1 MSSNLTL
8 GIMRELLYEGLK
20 LSLWT
25 GYNGANEVKMK
36 TYELFSGQ
44 ELQIAEK
51 IQQRRYQMLVH
62 SCLYYHLN
70 QNIISDKQWDA
81 WARELRDLQ
90 NQYPEISKQ
99 VTLYEYFRDWDA
111 STGAFLPIT
120 ESWVVMRAK
129 QVAGI
134 NEKKVIVK
142 QSVKP
147 TKTKAK
153 KRLF

>member
-1 MSSNLTL
+1 MLTSAINTYDL
-8 GIMRELLYEGLK
+8 F
-20 LSLWT
+20 T
-25 GYNGANEVKMK
+25 G
-36 TYELFSGQ
+36 Q
-44 ELQIAEK
+44 DLQIAEK
-51 IQQRRYQMLVH
+51 IQQRRYQMLIH

-70 QNIISDKQWDA
+70 NNIISDKQWDE

-99 VTLYEYFRDWDA
+99 VTLYEYFKDWDA

-120 ESWVVMRAK
+120 ESWIVMKAR

-134 NEKKVIVK
+134 NEKKEKVVVK

>member
-1 MSSNLTL
+1 MLTSIINTYDL
-8 GIMRELLYEGLK
+8 F
-20 LSLWT
+20 T
-25 GYNGANEVKMK
+25 G
-36 TYELFSGQ
+36 Q
-44 ELQIAEK
+44 DLQIAEK

-120 ESWVVMRAK
+120 ESWVIVKAR

-134 NEKKVIVK
+134 KEKRKVIVK

>member
-1 MSSNLTL
+1 MLTSIINTYDL
-8 GIMRELLYEGLK
+8 F
-20 LSLWT
+20 T
-25 GYNGANEVKMK
+25 G
-36 TYELFSGQ
+36 Q
-44 ELQIAEK
+44 DLQIAEK

-70 QNIISDKQWDA
+70 NNIISDKQWDE

-99 VTLYEYFRDWDA
+99 VTLYEYFKDWDA

-120 ESWVVMRAK
+120 ESWIVMKAR

-134 NEKKVIVK
+134 NEKKEKVVVK

>member
-1 MSSNLTL
+1 MLTSAINTYDL
-8 GIMRELLYEGLK
+8 F
-20 LSLWT
+20 T
-25 GYNGANEVKMK
+25 G
-36 TYELFSGQ
+36 Q
-44 ELQIAEK
+44 DLQIAEK

-70 QNIISDKQWDA
+70 NNIISDKQWDE

-99 VTLYEYFRDWDA
+99 VTLYEYFKDWDA

-120 ESWVVMRAK
+120 ESWVIVKAR

-134 NEKKVIVK
+134 NEKKEKVVVK

>member
-1 MSSNLTL
+1 MLTSIINTYDL
-8 GIMRELLYEGLK
+8 F
-20 LSLWT
+20 T
-25 GYNGANEVKMK
+25 G
-36 TYELFSGQ
+36 Q
-44 ELQIAEK
+44 DLQIAEK

-70 QNIISDKQWDA
+70 NNIISDKQWDE

-99 VTLYEYFRDWDA
+99 VTLYEYFKDWDA

-120 ESWVVMRAK
+120 ESWVMVKAR

-134 NEKKVIVK
+134 NEKKEKVVVK

>member
-1 MSSNLTL
+1 
-8 GIMRELLYEGLK
+8 
-20 LSLWT
+20 
-25 GYNGANEVKMK
+25 MK
-36 TYELFSGQ
+36 TYELFTGQ
-44 ELQIAEK
+44 DLQIAEK
-51 IQQRRYQMLVH
+51 IQQRRYQMLIH

-70 QNIISDKQWDA
+70 HNIISDKQWDE

-90 NQYPEISKQ
+90 NQFPEISKQ
-99 VTLYEYFRDWDA
+99 VTLYEYFKDWDA

-120 ESWVVMRAK
+120 ESWVVAK
-129 QVAGI
+129 ARQVAGI
-134 NEKKVIVK
+134 NEKKEKVVVK